1 MTDLNVI
8 YGLHSGDEVIRYVG
22 KTSKGARVRLGQ
34 HISVATHQPGYPV
47 HRWMRKHG
55 VGTIQFTIL
64 EVLTTE
70 SDSAQQE
77 IQWIEKLGTL
87 VPTGLNVT
95 TGGEGVPGRV
105 VSEPNRQRLS
115 HSHLGNTHTADTRA
129 KMSATR
135 KAHGTW
141 NRGVKG
147 EGNSMFGKKNPG
159 AAAAARLR
167 AGSLASSARLTE
179 EQIPLIFALRVAGAD
194 LVAIGENF
202 EVSATTVRD
211 VLRRTTWRHVMVE
224 PRLVAR
230 AAVLGYSVARDR

>member
-1 MTDLNVI
+1 MADLNVI
-8 YGLHSGDEVIRYVG
+8 YGLHSGDGVIRYVG

-70 SDSAQQE
+70 SNSAQRE
-77 IQWIEKLGTL
+77 IRWIEKLGTL
-87 VPTGLNVT
+87 VPAGLNVT

-105 VSEPNRQRLS
+105 VSELNRQRLS
-115 HSHLGNTHTADTRA
+115 VSHLGNTHTTEARA

-167 AGSLASSARLTE
+167 AGSLAPSARLTE
-179 EQIPLIFALRVAGAD
+179 SQIPLIFDQRIAGDD
-194 LVAIGENF
+194 LATLGERF
-202 EVSATTVRD
+202 SVSPATIRD
-211 VLRRTTWRHVMVE
+211 VLMRKTWRHVPIETQVTTSAG
-224 PRLVAR
+224 AR
-230 AAVLGYSVARDR
+230 GYSVAKGR